1 MNSSVE
7 LLVKQMLIVLVGVY
21 CYESCIIV
29 CAVLL
34 FLLCYYSQRTAQNL
48 VEDDK
53 KLMLRETVC
62 FGSFCNESSHKTH
75 TEILLMRREYGRML
89 M

>member
-1 MNSSVE
+1 
-7 LLVKQMLIVLVGVY
+7 MLTVWVGVY
-21 CYESCIIV
+21 YYESCIIV

-53 KLMLRETVC
+53 KINVMGNNFPWE
-62 FGSFCNESSHKTH
+62 
-75 TEILLMRREYGRML
+75 LLQ
-89 M
+89 